1 MKMSGQLHI
10 IVSGGKL
17 SLTSLSLSF
26 NFAISKYAVN
36 FFFFL
41 SLRRD
46 WFDVSGFITVTG
58 NAITPCNIQTLCQLV
73 TLKTRVSIPW

>member
-10 IVSGGKL
+10 IVSGCKL

-26 NFAISKYAVN
+26 NFAISKYAAN

-46 WFDVSGFITVTG
+46 WFDLSGFITVSA
-58 NAITPCNIQTLCQLV
+58 NAIAPCNNHTSCQLV
-73 TLKTRVSIPW
+73 T

>member
-1 MKMSGQLHI
+1 MKMFGQLHI

-26 NFAISKYAVN
+26 NFATSKYAAN

-46 WFDVSGFITVTG
+46 WFDVSGFITVSA
-58 NAITPCNIQTLCQLV
+58 NAITPCNIHTSCQLV
-73 TLKTRVSIPW
+73 T